1 MSDGADMAGATL
13 NIRVVQP
20 RMMSLKQA
28 ADYVGLPQ
36 RRFPAACPVSPV
48 ALPGDIKLYDVRDL
62 DAWVDLVKAGSAD
75 SDDAILDKLG

>member
-1 MSDGADMAGATL
+1 MAGATL

-28 ADYVGLPQ
+28 AEYVGVPQ
-36 RRFPAACPVSPV
+36 GRFPATCPVSPV
-48 ALPGDIKLYDVRDL
+48 ALPGDIRLYDVRDL
-62 DAWVDLVKAGSAD
+62 DDWLDLCKAGSVD

>member
-1 MSDGADMAGATL
+1 MAGSTL
-13 NIRVVQP
+13 TIQMVQP

-36 RRFPAACPVSPV
+36 KRFPIACPVSPI
-48 ALPGDIKLYDVRDL
+48 AMPGDRKLYDVRDL
-62 DAWVDLVKAGSAD
+62 DAWVDAMKAGAKD